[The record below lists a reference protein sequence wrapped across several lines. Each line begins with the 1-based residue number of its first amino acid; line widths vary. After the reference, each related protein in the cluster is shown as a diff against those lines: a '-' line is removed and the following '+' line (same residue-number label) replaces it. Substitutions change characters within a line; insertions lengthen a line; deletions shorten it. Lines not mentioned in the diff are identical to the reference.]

1 MDSSAIMGCVDRI
14 ECLRSAIEHRLT
26 HRKEFAG
33 FGASGRNGGWLS
45 AGPPGQMR
53 RYAKAHGRESAIA
66 LQREMFSSVDEVIR
80 VAAEEGIEA
89 DIQKDGL
96 LHVATNAAQERRLR
110 DRLPSLRA
118 EGWGED
124 DLIEL
129 DRDQLAERVRVAGA
143 HGAQWSPHCA
153 RIQPAKLVRGLAA
166 VVERMG
172 VAVYE
177 GTEVTEIRPRQAA
190 TEGVALD
197 HTWSGVL
204 GVPRDWCATVHLN
217 ERTGLG
223 WAGGYVGHGV
233 TTSNLAGRTL
243 RDLILG
249 QKTDLTRLPWV
260 DRTVR
265 GWEPE
270 PLRWLGVRSLY
281 VASLADAS
289 SASLPPATL
298 DELIKQAMKSA
309 GSRASPSAR
318 AAR

>member
-14 ECLRSAIEHRLT
+14 DCLRSAIEHRLT
-26 HRKEFAG
+26 HRKEFDG

-96 LHVATNAAQERRLR
+96 PHVATNAAQERRLR
-110 DRLPSLRA
+110 ERLPSLRA

-143 HGAQWSPHCA
+143 HGAQWSPRCA

-177 GTEVTEIRPRQAA
+177 GTEVTARLVRHRPPERANRIGLGGWPRRA
-190 TEGVALD
+190 RRD
-197 HTWSGVL
+197 HLQPRRTHPPRPHPG
-204 GVPRDWCATVHLN
+204 PRDRPHPAALGRPYGARLGTGAAALARCA
-217 ERTGLG
+217 
-223 WAGGYVGHGV
+223 
-233 TTSNLAGRTL
+233 
-243 RDLILG
+243 
-249 QKTDLTRLPWV
+249 Q
-260 DRTVR
+260 
-265 GWEPE
+265 
-270 PLRWLGVRSLY
+270 PLRR
-281 VASLADAS
+281 ASLPDAS
-289 SASLPPATL
+289 SAGLPPATL